1 MRPLTAQLFPAR
13 HQIGPT
19 AWSLLEPSKLV
30 YRLSFL
36 KVKAVHEL
44 CSEPRVPTTTAAQ
57 RPLRRPGGRGLQGR
71 EPIVGAQVAAVV
83 SVVEA
88 QGPPTPPPVVT
99 GGARAGFWPKKGVA
113 IAHTRAILW
122 TKISGRT
129 LLFCEMSPR
138 ATAIAGAITS
148 QGAFLPLGPNHRKA
162 QYNTLRAGALRKP
175 GLHGRRAAV
184 LMQMVQ

>member
-1 MRPLTAQLFPAR
+1 MAEVFSDDLSLKIGDRLLNNLYNATRKPRAHLFMLMHVCAR
-13 HQIGPT
+13 
-19 AWSLLEPSKLV
+19 ASSKLRSSLTSAPIV
-30 YRLSFL
+30 ESDLFSNLPSYIPKVARLSG
-36 KVKAVHEL
+36 
-44 CSEPRVPTTTAAQ
+44 RAASA
-57 RPLRRPGGRGLQGR
+57 GGRAPR
-71 EPIVGAQVAAVV
+71 H
-83 SVVEA
+83 
-88 QGPPTPPPVVT
+88 PPCSD

-148 QGAFLPLGPNHRKA
+148 QGAFLPLGPSHRKA

>member
-1 MRPLTAQLFPAR
+1 LPTKAQMIPKTHHWVSIDIIRLAHATHFGSIEALMRHVP
-13 HQIGPT
+13 
-19 AWSLLEPSKLV
+19 
-30 YRLSFL
+30 
-36 KVKAVHEL
+36 KAEWF
-44 CSEPRVPTTTAAQ
+44 
-57 RPLRRPGGRGLQGR
+57 
-71 EPIVGAQVAAVV
+71 GANGALGDKAITP
-83 SVVEA
+83 
-88 QGPPTPPPVVT
+88 GPPDTPPVVT

-148 QGAFLPLGPNHRKA
+148 QGAFLPLGPSHRKA